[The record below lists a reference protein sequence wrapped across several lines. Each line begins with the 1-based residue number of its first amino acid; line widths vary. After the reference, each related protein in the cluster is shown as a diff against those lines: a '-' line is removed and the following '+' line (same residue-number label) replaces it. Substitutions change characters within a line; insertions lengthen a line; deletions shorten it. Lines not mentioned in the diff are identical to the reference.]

1 MSVSEINR
9 VFIARLA
16 GTAVFDPN
24 GDLVGKVRDAVA
36 TLRSNNQPPRILGL
50 VVEVP
55 LRRRVF
61 VPITRVT
68 SIESGA
74 VVITGLVNMRRFE
87 SRTGELLVLGELLDR
102 SINLIESGEAVVV
115 EDMGMEQ
122 TRSGDWFINRVHIM
136 KKGSGLRRKGA
147 TSTVQWE
154 EVTGFALPEH
164 NQGVANLLSTIS
176 NLRAADLAAVIQDLA
191 PKRRV
196 EVARALDDER
206 LADVLQEMDEVERV
220 ALLAELEGERAA
232 DVLCEMDPD
241 DAADLL
247 REVGEEKAQALI
259 DLMEP
264 EDAQDVLRLMT
275 YEDYSAGGM
284 MTTEPIVMSADY
296 SVADALASVRAR
308 EVSPALASQVFVC
321 RQPIETPTG
330 RYIGMVHYQRLLREP
345 PSTLLGSIVDTD
357 TQGLN
362 PNASLHEVSSYLA
375 SYNLLSLP
383 VVDANER
390 LLGAVTVDD
399 VLDHLLPENWRLDH
413 RDLTRGTGPKLNFSD
428 IAGSEVSEA
437 DLELDNQM
445 EEEAR

>member
-1 MSVSEINR
+1 MSGNNINR
-9 VFIARLA
+9 IFLARLA

-24 GDLVGKVRDAVA
+24 GDPVGKVRDAVA

-74 VVITGLVNMRRFE
+74 VVITGLLNMRRFE
-87 SRTGELLVLGELLDR
+87 PRAGEMLVLGDLLDR
-102 SINLIESGEAVVV
+102 SVALVEDGQPVLV
-115 EDMGMEQ
+115 EDMAMEENR
-122 TRSGDWFINRVHIM
+122 TGDWLINRVHIM
-136 KKGSGLRRKGA
+136 RKGRGLRRKGA
-147 TSTVQWE
+147 TSTVAWE
-154 EVTGFALPEH
+154 EVTGFAQSET
-164 NQGVANLLSTIS
+164 NQGVTNLLSTIG
-176 NLRAADLAAVIQDLA
+176 NLRAADLAAVIQDLS

-206 LADVLQEMDEVERV
+206 LADVLEEMDESERV

-232 DVLCEMDPD
+232 DVLEEMDPD

-247 REVGEEKAQALI
+247 REIGEERAQELI
-259 DLMEP
+259 GLMDP
-264 EDAQDVLRLMT
+264 EDAEDVLRLMT

-296 SVADALASVRAR
+296 TVADALAAVRQS
-308 EVSPALASQVFVC
+308 EKSPALASQVFIT
-321 RQPIETPTG
+321 RQPLETPTG
-330 RYIGMVHYQRLLREP
+330 RFIGMVHYQRLLREP
-345 PSTLLGSIVDTD
+345 PATLLGSIVDTN
-357 TQGLN
+357 TKGVN
-362 PNASLHEVSSYLA
+362 PDASLHAVSSYLA

-383 VVDANER
+383 VIDANDR

-399 VLDHLLPENWRLDH
+399 VLDHLLPENWRHDH
-413 RDLTRGTGPKLNFSD
+413 RDSATHTAATS
-428 IAGSEVSEA
+428 AA
-437 DLELDNQM
+437 LESIDTDF
-445 EEEAR
+445 AKDV